1 MLSLLVLPLATRH
14 LRAELNASAHDPVLL
29 DGDAVFLQVS
39 TRQGLPDVRSER
51 AELLEVALG
60 GEVEV
65 VPPVQRRI

>member
-1 MLSLLVLPLATRH
+1 
-14 LRAELNASAHDPVLL
+14 
-29 DGDAVFLQVS
+29 
-39 TRQGLPDVRSER
+39 VRSER